1 MLKVVLFV
9 AFFCAVNAH
18 VTVNVFS
25 DEDPQLELKSC
36 SPLNCDQTCR
46 RLGFPGG
53 VCVNGKCKCDI
64 IKSAEDPVVEV
75 KSCSPSACAQ
85 NCRHIGFPGG
95 TCVNGKCKCDIIK
108 SADNIKTSDLAFSC
122 NGLSCFRFCTSMGF
136 LGGNCVGDQCMCH
149 GKKDITSNEMP
160 TVDND
165 LHAEGAESPLPLE
178 TSQQMS
184 VKKPKCVFKYCLQA
198 CVLYGYISG
207 YCDANDTCKCVK

>member
-25 DEDPQLELKSC
+25 DAEDPQLELKSC

-108 SADNIKTSDLAFSC
+108 SAD
-122 NGLSCFRFCTSMGF
+122 
-136 LGGNCVGDQCMCH
+136 
-149 GKKDITSNEMP
+149 ITSNEMP